1 MSEGIFTPAQLALE
15 QAGLEFLRGGRFRKA
30 RDSFKSLHKLQP
42 AHALPL
48 LIEANLGLANEM
60 MAKGLTSEANQVM
73 AYLKTIAPAGQDLT
87 LTPATKANP
96 ADAWAALV
104 GPAGQ
109 RLASA
114 PPQSGVSLQAADEII
129 LGATSPEHPEHPD
142 ARAIL
147 AALELGY
154 GAAASEETAKF
165 LRTVPRASP
174 FSHWVLFFKGM
185 TALEAGDFTRAAD
198 CFRKVPEA
206 SLLQASV
213 PALLTLC
220 RAAPSPRP
228 TAHTVQALCRWMGD
242 AGIAEPLLL
251 AEPLWRTEQCSKAF
265 TLLVKKVPGLMCWG
279 ARSFKSELT
288 RLLASEF
295 ADPQTDDFSF
305 PETVLNY
312 VTVSSRSVALATMDR
327 AYFTID
333 FEDISACAHSHFTTS
348 LGNLKRITPVAGLS
362 PAMLSRIFTRLAET
376 YLAAIKGNPGDSCN
390 PPNAKKAF
398 EHALKHDPSNL
409 RAWLMQCDLLA
420 MGKDTAAY
428 YRFLDDLTKRFPE
441 HKEVLIRNG
450 DCCVERKVYTKALR
464 NFEGA
469 GKIDSVDP
477 RISRGILRARLGI
490 AEEAYKKRTP
500 TKANWPLIDSLA
512 SADAACPEHSLWR
525 LHVRR
530 IAMEACAGVSDADFA
545 ALVTA
550 TLPLAPSGFQLEA
563 AYRFQMV
570 ASGYFINKRTV
581 ATAFVPVPVPASL
594 ADFLAVID
602 EVEALQNSN
611 QYTNACKVAH
621 QLFETHRALLLR
633 FVVTHKDFV
642 TLLIKVF
649 SSVRPDL
656 TFAEAVIKERHRQD
670 PTDPVVCLMTLSY
683 RFSWIKPAS
692 RPNPKGLAQELKKAT
707 DPEVIRLLLLV
718 RKDASASE
726 AGKYGGKWQQGPP
739 KLDLD
744 YDPHDENGDDHDY
757 YEEDGD
763 EDYDDDEFHQMT
775 PQINPADL
783 LKYLEGTPGGKGSS
797 NLAKLIESFAKF
809 QPPSKPPRS

>member
-1 MSEGIFTPAQLALE
+1 MPEGSFTPAQLALE
-15 QAGLEFLRGGRFRKA
+15 QAGLEFLRSGKFRKA
-30 RDSFKSLHKLQP
+30 RDSFKSLHKILP

-60 MAKGLTSEANQVM
+60 MAKGLASEANQVM
-73 AYLKTIAPAGQDLT
+73 AYLKTIAPADQDLT
-87 LTPATKANP
+87 LTPVTKANP

-109 RLASA
+109 RLVSA
-114 PPQSGVSLQAADEII
+114 TPQSGVSLQAADEII
-129 LGATSPEHPEHPD
+129 LGASSPEHPEHPD

-147 AALELGY
+147 AAFDLGY
-154 GAAASEETAKF
+154 GPAASEETAKF
-165 LRTVPRASP
+165 MRTVPRASP

-185 TALEAGDFTRAAD
+185 AALEAGDLTRAAD

-206 SLLQASV
+206 SLLQASI

-228 TAHTVQALCRWMGD
+228 TARTVQALCRWMGD
-242 AGIAEPLLL
+242 SSIAEPLLL
-251 AEPLWRTEQCSKAF
+251 AEPLWRTERCSKVF
-265 TLLVKKVPGLMCWG
+265 TLLVKKVPGLLCWG

-295 ADPQTDDFSF
+295 ADPQTDDFTF

-312 VTVSSRSVALATMDR
+312 VTVSSRSVALATIDR
-327 AYFTID
+327 AYFAID
-333 FEDISACAHSHFTTS
+333 FENISACAHSHFATS
-348 LGNLKRITPVAGLS
+348 LDNLRKITPAAGLS

-376 YLAAIKGNPGDSCN
+376 YLAAIKRNPGDSCN
-390 PPNAKKAF
+390 PPNAKKAL
-398 EHALKHDPSNL
+398 EQALKHDPSNL

-450 DCCVERKVYTKALR
+450 DCCVERRVYTKALR

-469 GKIDSVDP
+469 AKIDAVDP
-477 RISRGILRARLGI
+477 RISRGTLRARLGI

-500 TKANWPLIDSLA
+500 AKANWSLIDSLA
-512 SADAACPEHSLWR
+512 SANTACPEHALWR
-525 LHVRR
+525 LRVRR
-530 IAMEACAGVSDADFA
+530 MAMEAAHGSSTEDFA

-550 TLPLAPSGFQLEA
+550 ALPLAPSAFLLKVA
-563 AYRFQMV
+563 CRFQMV
-570 ASGYFINKRTV
+570 AAGYFINEATV
-581 ATAFVPVPVPASL
+581 SAAFRPLPVPAAL
-594 ADFLAVID
+594 ADFLAIID
-602 EVEALQNSN
+602 EVEALQHSDH
-611 QYTNACKVAH
+611 YERARRVAY
-621 QLFETHRALLLR
+621 QLFETHRPLLLR

-656 TFAEAVIKERHRQD
+656 ILAEAVIQERHRQD
-670 PTDPVVCLMTLSY
+670 PTDLVVRLMTLTY
-683 RFSWIKPAS
+683 NFSWLKPAS
-692 RPNPKGLAQELKKAT
+692 RPNPEGFAREVRDAP
-707 DPEVIRLLLLV
+707 DPEITRLLLLI
-718 RKDASASE
+718 KKETSASE
-726 AGKYGGKWQQGPP
+726 AGKYSGKWQQGPP

-744 YDPHDENGDDHDY
+744 YDPHDDD
-757 YEEDGD
+757 
-763 EDYDDDEFHQMT
+763 DDDEFDPLS

-783 LKYLEGTPGGKGSS
+783 LNYLEGTPGGKGGS
-797 NLAKLIESFAKF
+797 KLENIAAILAKF
-809 QPPSKPPRS
+809 QPPSKSPRP